1 MIVTAD
7 RSYRGK
13 RDLERAIDLLVTSR
27 AQASKDRA
35 PTAKRLA
42 PLTRSRLWEPA
53 QDAHVWEES
62 AKGASHPSSVMLGIL
77 LAGEGVWREGSS

>member
-13 RDLERAIDLLVTSR
+13 RDLVRAIDLLVTSR

-62 AKGASHPSSVMLGIL
+62 AKGASHTTL
-77 LAGEGVWREGSS
+77 R